1 MAYALV
7 NPMPVAMGKSR
18 VETKMIPQDRAIG
31 DVMHLSS
38 VPEA

>member
-1 MAYALV
+1 
-7 NPMPVAMGKSR
+7 MPAAMGSSR
-18 VETKMIPQDRAIG
+18 VTTKMILQDRAMG